1 MNNVNNQ
8 AEAALNAA
16 KAKTKNR
23 LGAAFAY
30 LKANSAKIVAITAIA
45 VVVTT
50 VMASYIRGQDA
61 LVSTFSAGLVQQ
73 EKLERKIEVE
83 RLERKIQ
90 SLATPLTVPA
100 EYRHNNRGLISA
112 VRDVLGL
119 TKVAVTVTPGAGV
132 TATTDDGRSYVAQ
145 EGAFVQVR

>member
-1 MNNVNNQ
+1 MNNTAQ

-16 KAKTKNR
+16 KAKKSKMIA
-23 LGAAFAY
+23 AAFAY

-73 EKLERKIEVE
+73 ERIDRKEAIA
-83 RLERKIQ
+83 RLERKLETL
-90 SLATPLTVPA
+90 SKPLTVPA
-100 EYRHNNRGLISA
+100 EYRHSRRGVISSI
-112 VRDVLGL
+112 RDFLGL
-119 TKVAVTVTPGAGV
+119 TRITVTVTPGAGV
-132 TATTDDGRSYVAQ
+132 TATTDDGRSYVAL
-145 EGAFVQVR
+145 EGSFVQVR